1 MFSYP
6 QNLAISLTEEQG
18 MLLDVARGFVRDQAP
33 IEAVRAQLETETGYE
48 SRIWQSMVDMGWT
61 GISLPDE
68 VGGAGMGIGSAV
80 PVFEAL
86 GGGLLGTP
94 LLSTTIAG
102 QLIWRAAGHK
112 AADWLGRL
120 CGGQIG
126 TVALLDHA
134 DWGVP
139 NTGLKLDETGSL
151 SGRKHFVA
159 DAGVADIFVV
169 VANENGTPVLA
180 LVERNALAS
189 DAFSENVLIDLTKRA
204 ANVDF
209 TGVTPAYVV
218 RGESVVSA
226 LRDTLLLGALLTA
239 AETIGAAGRCLSSIT
254 EYLKTRKQFGKLI
267 GSYQALKHPTVD
279 IYVGTENARSFVYHG
294 ATIVAD
300 EPLSSDVEVAC
311 RMAKVAADD
320 VMVYAGDRAVQFHG
334 GFGFTWECDSTLFI
348 RRAQWA
354 QQMYGGA
361 IHHRKRLAA
370 LLLDNEEHG

>member
-1 MFSYP
+1 MP
-6 QNLAISLTEEQG
+6 ITQNVAISLTDEQG

-33 IEAVRAQLETETGYE
+33 IEVVRAHLETETGYAA
-48 SRIWQSMVDMGWT
+48 SVWQGMVDMGWT
-61 GISLPDE
+61 GLSLPDA
-68 VGGAGMGIGSAV
+68 VGGAGMGVGSAV

-102 QLIWRAAGHK
+102 QLIWRAAGEK
-112 AADWLGRL
+112 AADWLSRL

-126 TVALLDHA
+126 TVAFLDHA
-134 DWGVP
+134 DWGVS
-139 NTGLKLDETGSL
+139 NTGVALDAAGSL
-151 SGRKHFVA
+151 SGQKHFVA

-169 VANENGTPVLA
+169 VANENGAPVLA
-180 LVERNALAS
+180 LVERTALAPNALSA
-189 DAFSENVLIDLTKRA
+189 NVLIDLTKRA

-209 TGVTPAYVV
+209 TGAIPAVVV
-218 RGESVVSA
+218 RGEAVVSA
-226 LRDTLLLGALLTA
+226 LRDMLLLGALLTA
-239 AETIGAAGRCLSSIT
+239 AETTGAAARCLSSIT

-279 IYVGTENARSFVYHG
+279 IYVAMENARSFVYHG

-300 EPLSSDVEVAC
+300 DPLSHDAEVAC

-320 VMVYAGDRAVQFHG
+320 AMVYAGDRAVQFHG

-361 IHHRKRLAA
+361 IHHRKRLAK
-370 LLLDNEEHG
+370 LLLDTENNT

>member
-1 MFSYP
+1 MSLT
-6 QNLAISLTEEQG
+6 QNVAISLTEEQG

-33 IEAVRAQLETETGYE
+33 IEAVRAQLETETGYDAT
-48 SRIWQSMVDMGWT
+48 IWQAMVEMGWT
-61 GISLPDE
+61 GISLPDA
-68 VGGAGMGIGSAV
+68 VGGAGMGVGSAV
-80 PVFEAL
+80 PVFDAL

-102 QLIWRAAGHK
+102 QLLWRAAGEK
-112 AADWLGRL
+112 ASDWLGRL
-120 CGGQIG
+120 CNGEIG

-134 DWGVP
+134 DWGVA
-139 NTGLKLDETGSL
+139 NTGVALDTGGAL

-159 DAGVADIFVV
+159 DAQVADLYVV
-169 VANENGTPVLA
+169 VANESGTPVLA
-180 LVERNALAS
+180 LVETSALAPGALS
-189 DAFSENVLIDLTKRA
+189 ANVLIDLTKRA

-209 TGVTPAYVV
+209 TGAKPALVV
-218 RGESVVSA
+218 RGEAVTSA

-239 AETIGAAGRCLSSIT
+239 AETTGAAGRCLSSIT

-279 IYVGTENARSFVYHG
+279 IYVGMENARSFVYHG
-294 ATIVAD
+294 ATIVFEEA
-300 EPLSSDVEVAC
+300 LSRDAEVAC

-320 VMVYAGDRAVQFHG
+320 AMVYAGDRAVQFHG

-370 LLLDNEEHG
+370 LLLDDEGGG

>member
-33 IEAVRAQLETETGYE
+33 IEVVRAQLETETGYE
-48 SRIWQSMVDMGWT
+48 SGIWQSMVEMGWT
-61 GISLPDE
+61 GLSLPDA
-68 VGGAGMGIGSAV
+68 VGGAGMGVGSAV

-94 LLSTTIAG
+94 LLSTTVAG
-102 QLIWRAAGHK
+102 QLIWRAAGEQ
-112 AADWLGRL
+112 AAEWLGRL
-120 CGGQIG
+120 CEGQIG
-126 TVALLDHA
+126 TVAFLDNS

-139 NTGLKLDETGSL
+139 NTGVGLDASGALK
-151 SGRKHFVA
+151 GRKHFVA
-159 DAGVADIFVV
+159 DAGVADFFVV
-169 VANENGTPVLA
+169 VANDNGSPVLA
-180 LVERNALAS
+180 LVERSALAA
-189 DAFSENVLIDLTKRA
+189 DAVSANVLIDLTKRA

-209 TGVTPAYVV
+209 TGVTPAHVV
-218 RGESVVSA
+218 RGEAVTSA
-226 LRDTLLLGALLTA
+226 LRDTLLLAALLTA
-239 AETIGAAGRCLSSIT
+239 AETTGAAGRCLSSII
-254 EYLKTRKQFGKLI
+254 EYLNTRKQFGKLI

-279 IYVGTENARSFVYHG
+279 IYVGMENARSFVYHG

-300 EPLSSDVEVAC
+300 ETLSTDAEVAC
-311 RMAKVAADD
+311 RMAKVAADS

-354 QQMYGGA
+354 QQMFGDA

-370 LLLDNEEHG
+370 LLLDAAADA

>member
-1 MFSYP
+1 MSLV
-6 QNLAISLTEEQG
+6 QNVAISVTEEQG

-33 IEAVRAQLETETGYE
+33 IEAIRSQLETDTGFDPA
-48 SRIWQSMVDMGWT
+48 IWQAMVEMGWT
-61 GISLPDE
+61 GIALPDS
-68 VGGAGMGIGSAV
+68 VGGAGMGVGSAV

-94 LLSTTIAG
+94 LLSTTLAG
-102 QLIWRAAGHK
+102 QLVWRAAGES
-112 AADWLGRL
+112 AAGWLGRL
-120 CGGQIG
+120 CGGTVG

-134 DWGVP
+134 DWGAANMGV
-139 NTGLKLDETGSL
+139 TLDAAGKLVGS
-151 SGRKHFVA
+151 KHFVA
-159 DAGVADIFVV
+159 DAGVAESFVV
-169 VANENGTPVLA
+169 VASEAGVPVLA
-180 LVERNALAS
+180 LVERTAIGDGAIS
-189 DAFSENVLIDLTKRA
+189 DNVLIDLTKRA

-209 TGVTPAYVV
+209 TGVMPAQVL
-218 RGESVVSA
+218 RGEAVAVA

-239 AETIGAAGRCLSSIT
+239 AETTGAAGKCLASIT

-279 IYVGTENARSFVYHG
+279 IYVGMENARSFVYHG
-294 ATIVAD
+294 ATVVGD
-300 EPLSSDVEVAC
+300 EPLSVDAEIAC

-320 VMVYAGDRAVQFHG
+320 VMVFAGDRSVQFHG

-361 IHHRKRLAA
+361 IHHRKRLAT
-370 LLLDNEEHG
+370 LLLDT

>member
-1 MFSYP
+1 MSIT
-6 QNLAISLTEEQG
+6 QNVAISLSEEQG

-33 IEAVRAQLETETGYE
+33 IEAVRAQLETETGYDAN
-48 SRIWQSMVDMGWT
+48 IWRAMVEMGWT
-61 GISLPDE
+61 GISLPDA
-68 VGGAGMGIGSAV
+68 VGGAGMGVGSAV
-80 PVFEAL
+80 PVFDAL

-102 QLIWRAAGHK
+102 QLLWRAAGEK
-112 AADWLGRL
+112 ASDWLGRL
-120 CGGQIG
+120 CNGEIG

-134 DWGVP
+134 DWGVA
-139 NTGLKLDETGSL
+139 NTGVALDTDGTL
-151 SGRKHFVA
+151 SGRKRFVA
-159 DAGVADIFVV
+159 DAQVADLFVV
-169 VANENGTPVLA
+169 VANESGTPVLA
-180 LVERNALAS
+180 LVETSALAPGALS
-189 DAFSENVLIDLTKRA
+189 ANVLIDLTKRA

-209 TGVTPAYVV
+209 TGAKPALVV
-218 RGESVVSA
+218 RGETVARA

-239 AETIGAAGRCLSSIT
+239 AETTGAAGRCLSSIT

-279 IYVGTENARSFVYHG
+279 IYVGMENARSFVYHG
-294 ATIVAD
+294 ATIVSD
-300 EPLSSDVEVAC
+300 EVLSRDAEVAC

-320 VMVYAGDRAVQFHG
+320 AMVYAGDRAVQFHG

-370 LLLDNEEHG
+370 LLLDEEGST

>member
-1 MFSYP
+1 MSIT
-6 QNLAISLTEEQG
+6 QNVAISLSEEQG

-33 IEAVRAQLETETGYE
+33 IEAVRAQLETETGYDAN
-48 SRIWQSMVDMGWT
+48 IWRAMVEMGWT
-61 GISLPDE
+61 GISLPDA
-68 VGGAGMGIGSAV
+68 VGGAGMGVGSAV
-80 PVFEAL
+80 PVFDAL

-102 QLIWRAAGHK
+102 QLLWRAAGEK
-112 AADWLGRL
+112 ASDWLGRL
-120 CGGQIG
+120 CNGEIG

-134 DWGVP
+134 DWGVA
-139 NTGLKLDETGSL
+139 NTGVALDTDGTL
-151 SGRKHFVA
+151 SGRKRFVA
-159 DAGVADIFVV
+159 DAQVADLFVV
-169 VANENGTPVLA
+169 VANESGTPVLA
-180 LVERNALAS
+180 LVETSALAPGALS
-189 DAFSENVLIDLTKRA
+189 ANVLIDLTKRA

-209 TGVTPAYVV
+209 TGAKPALVV
-218 RGESVVSA
+218 RGETVASA

-239 AETIGAAGRCLSSIT
+239 AETTGAAGRCLSSIT

-279 IYVGTENARSFVYHG
+279 IYVGMENARSFVYHG
-294 ATIVAD
+294 ATIVSD
-300 EPLSSDVEVAC
+300 EVLSRDAEVAC

-320 VMVYAGDRAVQFHG
+320 AMVYAGDRAVQFHG

-370 LLLDNEEHG
+370 LLLDEEGST